1 MKYKISPLL
10 QKVIIAL
17 VLALVLQYIF
27 PLIPALTVASEL
39 VQGLIL
45 AALAAAAADVRGYF
59 DFKKFLDDENKEDNL
74 INEDQSE

>member
-17 VLALVLQYIF
+17 VLALVMQYIF
-27 PLIPALTVASEL
+27 PLIPALAVASEI

-59 DFKKFLDDENKEDNL
+59 DFKKYLD
-74 INEDQSE
+74 NEDQNDPVTDQSE